1 MIRKTLPVL
10 ISAILA
16 TSVFSSAN
24 ALADVS
30 LEIEGLDGALQDNV
44 DAYLS
49 AIPEEEYSVSLRFQ
63 SRIES
68 IINEALNALGYYH
81 PVIDFTSTND
91 DSELLAVVDIGEPM
105 LIHTADI
112 VISGEA
118 ENDPDFLALVGSTKL
133 TQGSVLNHS
142 DYDSL
147 KSAIR
152 NLALAKGY
160 FDGNYLVSRLEVVP
174 DLNRA
179 YVRLHYDSGIRY
191 HFGKTKVIGSQIE
204 EDRVESL
211 RPFAENEPYL
221 VSKVGEYNSNLSN
234 TDWFSSVF
242 VEPDLEYLGKGRE
255 IPMKVSLSPQSKNQL
270 ETGIGFSTDVGV
282 KGTLKWKKP
291 WLNEYGHSFNS
302 SLSISEPEQTVVA
315 SYKIPLE
322 DALNEYYQIQYGM
335 KNLDNRDTKSLES
348 NLALERHWRLES
360 GWHRTI
366 FIRYLIENYEQGLQ
380 SDVGQFLLPGIS
392 FSRTR
397 SRGGSMPMWGDKQ
410 SITMEVG
417 DDALLSETRVF
428 RVQGRTTWIRGI
440 GENHRGLARLEGGA
454 NIAED
459 FDALSPSLRFFAGGD
474 NSIRGY
480 GYESISPTD
489 SSGALT
495 GAKFTASSTFEYQY
509 RVYGNWWGAMFVDV
523 GDAFNNTPEWKKG
536 TGVGVRWA
544 SPVGPISLDF
554 AWGLDADPGDEFQV
568 HFTLGPEL

>member
-16 TSVFSSAN
+16 TSVFASAN

-49 AIPEEEYSVSLRFQ
+49 AIPEEEYSLSLRFQ

-81 PVIDFTSTND
+81 PVVDFTSAD
-91 DSELLAVVDIGEPM
+91 DGSELLVVVDIGEPM

-118 ENDPDFLALVGSTKL
+118 ENDPDFLALVARTKL

-160 FDGNYLVSRLEVVP
+160 FDGSYLVSRLEVVP

-191 HFGKTKVIGSQIE
+191 HFGKTNVIGSQIE

-211 RPFAENEPYL
+211 RPFEDNEPYL

-291 WLNEYGHSFNS
+291 WLNQYGHSFNS
-302 SLSISEPEQTVVA
+302 SLSISKPEQTVVA

-322 DALNEYYQIQYGM
+322 DVLNEYYQIQYGM

-360 GWHRTI
+360 GWHRTV
-366 FIRYLIENYEQGLQ
+366 FIRYLLENYEQGLQ
-380 SDVGQFLLPGIS
+380 SDVGQFLLPGVS

-410 SITMEVG
+410 SITMEIG
-417 DDALLSETRVF
+417 DDTLLSETRVF

-454 NIAED
+454 NVAED

-480 GYESISPTD
+480 GYESISPKD

-495 GAKFTASSTFEYQY
+495 GAKFTASSTLEYQY

-554 AWGLDADPGDEFQV
+554 AWGLDATPGNEFQV